1 MATKRRNRKRP
12 NPMRDILNRNKKHL
26 NQNLDYDELRSRLFG
41 IYRKYLTNITINA
54 IKYVGMPDT
63 FSSSVM
69 EFCLRYWG
77 FANVIVLNKNEIY
90 VDGQSSISPRINNL
104 FGVFSSDVNAVDK
117 RLIDIV
123 GNKQINPLNRINYKT
138 VKLPVQVTIPNQNSY
153 LFSPDYGETDL
164 IDVHANILSEIKTS
178 MIANIREQKTPFIG
192 LTTDKN
198 LTSKIIFDNLEDG
211 KPFISVDSDLPDDAK
226 IDDIIRL
233 MPTQVPN
240 LSATLQDS
248 WNNDINEFLTMIGVD
263 NTMVDKKERL
273 VAQEAT
279 ANEAEVS
286 LAMETFLKP
295 RREAL
300 DLINNVLGTNFR
312 VEPNYR
318 EISRDVENLRNS
330 LGTLNMADT
339 GTGGK
344 TGESNEGND
353 NNGTGTA

>member
-1 MATKRRNRKRP
+1 MATKRRNRKHP
-12 NPMRDILNRNKKHL
+12 NPMRDILNRNKKKL
-26 NQNLDYDELRSRLFG
+26 NNELDYDDLRSRLAD
-41 IYRKYLTNITINA
+41 IYRKYLTNITISA
-54 IKYVGMPDT
+54 IKYVGFPDT
-63 FSSSVM
+63 FSSEVI
-69 EFCLRYWG
+69 EYYLRYWG
-77 FANVIVLNKNEIY
+77 FADIIVLNKDEMY
-90 VDGQSSISPRINNL
+90 VNGQDSISPKVNYL
-104 FGVFSSDVNAVDK
+104 FGNITTSINAVDDK
-117 RLIDIV
+117 LIDIL
-123 GNKQINPLNRINYKT
+123 GTKEIEPLNRINYKDA
-138 VKLPVQVTIPNQNSY
+138 KLPVKVTIPDQYSY
-153 LFSPDYGETDL
+153 LFTSDFNEKNL
-164 IDVHANILSEIKTS
+164 IDFHANYLSEIKAS

-192 LTTDKN
+192 VTTDKN
-198 LTSKIIFDNLEDG
+198 LTSKIIFENLEDG
-211 KPFISVDSDLPDDAK
+211 KPFISVDSDLPDDTR

-248 WNNDINEFLTMIGVD
+248 WNNDINEFLTMIGID

-295 RREAL
+295 RQDAL
-300 DLINNVLGTNFR
+300 DLINKVLGTNLR

-318 EISRDVENLRNS
+318 ELSRNVENLRNN